1 MKRLIHGWINNTIR
15 SSTQYRPNYAF
26 LLQKQLHLALGE
38 VGDEL
43 NRHGEDVGSDGVPPG
58 DGDVHKVCPR

>member
-1 MKRLIHGWINNTIR
+1 MR
-15 SSTQYRPNYAF
+15 SSTQYRPDYAF